1 MEAGNSYELPYWE
14 NNQLV
19 IGIDEAGRGPLAGP
33 VVVAGVVFPPN
44 FHHDAIN
51 DSKKITDK
59 KRRQLFDVIKQEA
72 ISYVICVID
81 RKKIDESNIYKV
93 TQETMQ
99 NCVNKIGVEIAG
111 VLTDAMPLPNCE
123 YPVDS
128 IIKGDMK
135 SISIAAASILA
146 KVTRDLIMEDYDLVY
161 PGYGFAAHKGYGT
174 KKHKEALSILG
185 PCPIHRVTFEPVK
198 SMVAPTLFDFD

>member
-14 NNQLV
+14 KSQLV

-33 VVVAGVVFPPN
+33 VVVAGVVLPPN
-44 FHHDAIN
+44 FHHEEIN
-51 DSKKITDK
+51 DSKKISDK
-59 KRRQLFDVIKQEA
+59 KRRQLFDLIKQEA
-72 ISYVICVID
+72 LDYVICIVD
-81 RKKIDESNIYKV
+81 RKTIDEKNIYKV
-93 TQETMQ
+93 TQDAMQ
-99 NCVNKIGVEIAG
+99 NCVNKISTEISG

-123 YPVDS
+123 LPVDS

-146 KVTRDLIMEDYDLVY
+146 KVTRDMIMEYYDEIY

-174 KKHKEALSILG
+174 KKHTEALHSIG
-185 PCPIHRVTFEPVK
+185 VCPIHRVSFEPVK
-198 SMVAPTLFDFD
+198 SLVAPTLFDLD